1 MNWRLATA
9 ILLGLA
15 IGFAC
20 GLTGVPVPAPPVL
33 AGAVLVVA
41 MTLGYQGTDA
51 WLARRASTQ
60 AGVTQRAHCGG
71 PSGEH
76 GHGRQDREVAP

>member
-9 ILLGLA
+9 VLLGIA

-33 AGAVLVVA
+33 AGALLVVA
-41 MTLGYQGTDA
+41 MTLGYQGADA
-51 WLARRASTQ
+51 WLARRATK
-60 AGVTQRAHCGG
+60 RAVAAQKANCGG
-71 PSGEH
+71 PSGEP
-76 GHGRQDREVAP
+76 APDPRGKS